1 MGIFKDLRAIKQETR
16 KISAN
21 TPRAGVRMQ
30 EMNQKMAALNA
41 SLVQSATLSGPGPN
55 SVAAQV
61 QVVSVTPTAGSVNGS
76 PLVDVGVTVLVS
88 GRPPVPA
95 FASVMVPVTGLHRL
109 QPGATLPAWVDPAD
123 PTAFA
128 IDWMSPA

>member
-41 SLVQSATLSGPGPN
+41 SLVQTTTLSTPGPG
-55 SVAAQV
+55 SVAARV
-61 QVVSVTPTAGSVNGS
+61 QVVSVTPTVGSVNGS
-76 PLVDVGVTVLVS
+76 PRVDVGVTVLVP

-95 FASVMVPVTGLHRL
+95 FASLMVPVTGLHRL
-109 QPGATLPAWVDPAD
+109 QPGATLSAWVDPAD

-128 IDWMSPA
+128 IDWASPG